1 MTLYMVFILAKKT
14 IAGRRGRGLWY
25 KKVRDARRKILI
37 IKPLKETNVGWFEHY
52 LTPKRYHLL
61 QKKNSI

>member
-37 IKPLKETNVGWFEHY
+37 IKPLKETNVGVVRALFD
-52 LTPKRYHLL
+52 P
-61 QKKNSI
+61 